1 MDWYRIF
8 YFQLVFCNYSKSFVL
23 SLLFALLPLNTYAIQ
38 DDQNVDLFEFKS
50 VEMQQRAI
58 TSAKS
63 LRCPQCQN
71 QNLVESN
78 AYTAKAL
85 RLKVYEMVNEG
96 HTDKEIK
103 QYLVDR
109 YGNIVLYDPPFNLST
124 ALLWIFPGLF
134 MILFLII
141 SIKKLKR

>member
-1 MDWYRIF
+1 MLFSLSSLISRYN
-8 YFQLVFCNYSKSFVL
+8 LSFVL
-23 SLLFALLPLNTYAIQ
+23 SLLFALLPLNAYAIQ

-58 TSAKS
+58 TLAKS

-96 HTDKEIK
+96 YTDKEIK
-103 QYLVDR
+103 QYLVVR

>member
-1 MDWYRIF
+1 MLFSLSSLISRYN
-8 YFQLVFCNYSKSFVL
+8 LSFVL
-23 SLLFALLPLNTYAIQ
+23 SLLFALLPLNAYAIQ

-58 TSAKS
+58 TLAKS

-134 MILFLII
+134 MILFLFI

>member
-1 MDWYRIF
+1 MLFSLSSLISRYN
-8 YFQLVFCNYSKSFVL
+8 LSFVL
-23 SLLFALLPLNTYAIQ
+23 SLLFALLPLNAYAIQ

-58 TSAKS
+58 TLAKS

-103 QYLVDR
+103 RYLVDR

>member
-1 MDWYRIF
+1 MSRYN
-8 YFQLVFCNYSKSFVL
+8 LSFVL

-38 DDQNVDLFEFKS
+38 DDQNVDLFDFKS

-58 TSAKS
+58 TLAKS

>member
-1 MDWYRIF
+1 MLFSLSSLISRYN
-8 YFQLVFCNYSKSFVL
+8 LSFVL
-23 SLLFALLPLNTYAIQ
+23 SLLFALLPLNAYAIQ
-38 DDQNVDLFEFKS
+38 DYQNVDLFEFKS

-58 TSAKS
+58 TLAKS

-96 HTDKEIK
+96 YTDKEIK

>member
-1 MDWYRIF
+1 MLFSLSSLISRYN
-8 YFQLVFCNYSKSFVL
+8 LSFVL
-23 SLLFALLPLNTYAIQ
+23 SLLFALLPLNAYAIQ
-38 DDQNVDLFEFKS
+38 DDQSVDLFEFKS

-58 TSAKS
+58 TLAKS

-96 HTDKEIK
+96 YTDKEIK

>member
-1 MDWYRIF
+1 MSRYN
-8 YFQLVFCNYSKSFVL
+8 LSFVL
-23 SLLFALLPLNTYAIQ
+23 SLLFALLPLNAYAIQ

-58 TSAKS
+58 TLAKS

>member
-1 MDWYRIF
+1 MSRYN
-8 YFQLVFCNYSKSFVL
+8 LSFVL
-23 SLLFALLPLNTYAIQ
+23 SLLFALLPLNAYAIQ
-38 DDQNVDLFEFKS
+38 DNQNVDLFEFKS

-58 TSAKS
+58 TLAKS

>member
-1 MDWYRIF
+1 MLFSLSSLISRYN
-8 YFQLVFCNYSKSFVL
+8 LSFVL
-23 SLLFALLPLNTYAIQ
+23 SLLFALLPLNAYAIQ

-58 TSAKS
+58 TLAKS

>member
-1 MDWYRIF
+1 MLFSLSSLISRYN
-8 YFQLVFCNYSKSFVL
+8 LSFVL
-23 SLLFALLPLNTYAIQ
+23 SLLFALLPLNAYAIQ

-50 VEMQQRAI
+50 VEMQQHAI
-58 TSAKS
+58 TLAKS

>member
-1 MDWYRIF
+1 MLFSLSSLISRYN
-8 YFQLVFCNYSKSFVL
+8 LSFVL
-23 SLLFALLPLNTYAIQ
+23 SLLFALLPLNAYAIQ
-38 DDQNVDLFEFKS
+38 DDQNVDLFQFKS

-58 TSAKS
+58 TLAKS

-96 HTDKEIK
+96 HTDKEVK

>member
-1 MDWYRIF
+1 MSRYN
-8 YFQLVFCNYSKSFVL
+8 LSFVL
-23 SLLFALLPLNTYAIQ
+23 SLLFALLPLNAYAIQ

-58 TSAKS
+58 TLAKS

-134 MILFLII
+134 MILFLFI

>member
-1 MDWYRIF
+1 MLFSLSSLISRYN
-8 YFQLVFCNYSKSFVL
+8 LSFVL
-23 SLLFALLPLNTYAIQ
+23 SLLFALLPLNAYAIQ

-58 TSAKS
+58 TLAKS

-96 HTDKEIK
+96 YTDKEIK

>member
-1 MDWYRIF
+1 LISRYN
-8 YFQLVFCNYSKSFVL
+8 LSFAV
-23 SLLFALLPLNTYAIQ
+23 SLLFALLPLNAYAIQ
-38 DDQNVDLFEFKS
+38 EDQNVDLFEFKS

-58 TSAKS
+58 ILAKS

-96 HTDKEIK
+96 YTEKEIK

-124 ALLWIFPGLF
+124 ALLWILPGLF
-134 MILFLII
+134 MILFLIV
-141 SIKKLKR
+141 SIKKLKH

>member
-1 MDWYRIF
+1 MLFSLSSLISRYN
-8 YFQLVFCNYSKSFVL
+8 LSFVL
-23 SLLFALLPLNTYAIQ
+23 SLLFTLLPLNAYAIQ

-58 TSAKS
+58 TLAKS

>member
-1 MDWYRIF
+1 MLFSLSSLISRYN
-8 YFQLVFCNYSKSFVL
+8 LSFVL
-23 SLLFALLPLNTYAIQ
+23 SLLFALLPLNAYAIQ

-58 TSAKS
+58 TLAKS

-96 HTDKEIK
+96 YTDKEIK

-109 YGNIVLYDPPFNLST
+109 FGNIVLYDPPFNLST

>member
-1 MDWYRIF
+1 MLFSLSSLISRYN
-8 YFQLVFCNYSKSFVL
+8 LSFVL
-23 SLLFALLPLNTYAIQ
+23 SLLFALFPLNAYAIQ

-58 TSAKS
+58 TLAKS

-96 HTDKEIK
+96 YTDKEIK

>member
-1 MDWYRIF
+1 MSRYN
-8 YFQLVFCNYSKSFVL
+8 LSFAV
-23 SLLFALLPLNTYAIQ
+23 SLLFALLPLNAYAIQ
-38 DDQNVDLFEFKS
+38 EDQNVDLFEFKS

-58 TSAKS
+58 ILAKS

-96 HTDKEIK
+96 YTEKEIK

-124 ALLWIFPGLF
+124 ALLWILPGLF
-134 MILFLII
+134 MILFLIV
-141 SIKKLKR
+141 SIKKLKH

>member
-1 MDWYRIF
+1 MSRYN
-8 YFQLVFCNYSKSFVL
+8 LSFVL
-23 SLLFALLPLNTYAIQ
+23 SLLFALLPLNAYAIQ

-58 TSAKS
+58 TLAKS

-109 YGNIVLYDPPFNLST
+109 FGNIVLYDPPFNLST

>member
-1 MDWYRIF
+1 MSRYN
-8 YFQLVFCNYSKSFVL
+8 LSFAL
-23 SLLFALLPLNTYAIQ
+23 PLLFALLPLNAYAIQ
-38 DDQNVDLFEFKS
+38 EDQNVDLFEFKS

-58 TSAKS
+58 TLAKS

-96 HTDKEIK
+96 YTEKEIK

-124 ALLWIFPGLF
+124 ALLWILPGLF

-141 SIKKLKR
+141 SIKKLKH

>member
-1 MDWYRIF
+1 MLFSLSSLISRYN
-8 YFQLVFCNYSKSFVL
+8 LSFVL

-38 DDQNVDLFEFKS
+38 DDQNVDLFDFKS

-58 TSAKS
+58 TLAKS

>member
-1 MDWYRIF
+1 MLFSLSSLISRYN
-8 YFQLVFCNYSKSFVL
+8 LSFVL
-23 SLLFALLPLNTYAIQ
+23 SLLFALLPLNAYAIH

-58 TSAKS
+58 TLAKS

-134 MILFLII
+134 MIFFLII

>member
-1 MDWYRIF
+1 MLFSLSSLISRYN
-8 YFQLVFCNYSKSFVL
+8 LSFVL
-23 SLLFALLPLNTYAIQ
+23 SLLFALLPLNAYAIQ
-38 DDQNVDLFEFKS
+38 GDQNVDLFEFKS

-58 TSAKS
+58 TLAKS

>member
-1 MDWYRIF
+1 MLFSLSSLISRYN
-8 YFQLVFCNYSKSFVL
+8 LSFVL
-23 SLLFALLPLNTYAIQ
+23 SLLFALLPLNAYAIQ
-38 DDQNVDLFEFKS
+38 DNQNVDLFEFKS

-58 TSAKS
+58 TLAKS

>member
-1 MDWYRIF
+1 MLFSLSSLISRYN
-8 YFQLVFCNYSKSFVL
+8 LSFVL
-23 SLLFALLPLNTYAIQ
+23 SLLFALLPLNAYAIQ

-58 TSAKS
+58 TLAKS

-109 YGNIVLYDPPFNLST
+109 FGNIVLYDPPFNLST

>member
-58 TSAKS
+58 TLAKS

-134 MILFLII
+134 MLLFLII

>member
-1 MDWYRIF
+1 MLFSLSSLISRYN
-8 YFQLVFCNYSKSFVL
+8 LSFVL

-58 TSAKS
+58 TLAKS